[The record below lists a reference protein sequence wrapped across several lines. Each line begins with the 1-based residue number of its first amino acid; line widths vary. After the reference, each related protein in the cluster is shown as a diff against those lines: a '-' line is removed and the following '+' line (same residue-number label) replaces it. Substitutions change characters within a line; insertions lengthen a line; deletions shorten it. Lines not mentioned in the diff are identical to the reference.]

1 MSKAWQSHA
10 VKPYA
15 KRAESDQVWPRVRP
29 WKYANGTPGWCC
41 DARGKNGGKR
51 TYHASEDAA
60 NAQAQVERIAQLNK
74 PDFTLDGRAQLDAG
88 DAYELLQKERPG
100 LNLLDAVRGY
110 LKMMPVTAGKKT
122 VAETIDE
129 CLADMTGKGLKSRS
143 IRDFKTK
150 VKNGFGS
157 VFGARQI
164 SEVAQYEIK
173 SWLRGLKVKPI
184 TANGYRSNVHILFSF
199 AKGEK
204 YVLENPVTDIEPVAV
219 DSERPGILSVDQVKA
234 LLAAAARLTPDIVP
248 MLALNVFA
256 GLRPEAETFR
266 SSWQCIDMEAGEI
279 DIEGYRSK
287 NSMSDRD
294 FKLEPNLI
302 AWLKPYAKSEG
313 ELGPKNEAY
322 YDRLRLCRKEAGI
335 AEWPQDVLRHT
346 FASMH
351 FKYFGNAHDTAAK
364 LGHGQSL
371 TMFIRKYRNKKITPK
386 DAAAFWQIYP
396 QQM

>member
-1 MSKAWQSHA
+1 

-15 KRAESDQVWPRVRP
+15 KRVESDQVWPRVRQ
-29 WKYANGTPGWCC
+29 WKYANGTVGWCC

-51 TYHASEDAA
+51 TYHASKDAA
-60 NAQAQVERIAQLNK
+60 NAQAEIERIAQLNK
-74 PDFTLDGRAQLDAG
+74 PDFALDGRAQLDAG

-100 LNLLDAVRGY
+100 VNLLDAVRGY
-110 LKMMPVTAGKKT
+110 LKMVPVTAGKKT
-122 VAETIDE
+122 VMEAVAE
-129 CLADMTGKGLKSRS
+129 CLADMTSKGLRPRS
-143 IRDFKTK
+143 IKDFKTK

-157 VFGARQI
+157 FFGSRQI
-164 SEVAQYEIK
+164 SEVGQSEIK
-173 SWLRGLKVKPI
+173 VWLRGLKVKPV
-184 TANGYRSNVHILFSF
+184 TANGYRANVHLLFSF
-199 AKGEK
+199 AKSEK
-204 YVLENPVTDIEPVAV
+204 YLFENPVTDIEPIGVKT
-219 DSERPGILSVDQVKA
+219 ERPGILSVAQVKA
-234 LLAAAARLTPDIVP
+234 LLASAVRLTPDIVP
-248 MLALNVFA
+248 MLVLNVFA

-266 SSWQCIDMEAGEI
+266 SNWECIDMEAGEI

-294 FKLEPNLI
+294 FKMEPNLI

-335 AEWPQDVLRHT
+335 TEWTQDVLRHT

-351 FKYFGNAHDTAAK
+351 FKHFGNAHDTAAK

-386 DAAAFWQIYP
+386 DAAEFWRISP
-396 QQM
+396 ETS